1 MITVKTHQ
9 HTTNIPSAG
18 SLLESLEMASIQ
30 IESHC
35 RKGFCGACRTKLTKG
50 EVDYFAEPIG
60 FTRKDEVLAC
70 CCKPR
75 FNTDIEVQL
84 IA

>member
-1 MITVKTHQ
+1 MITVQ
-9 HTTNIPSAG
+9 TTSSSTSIPASG
-18 SLLESLEMASIQ
+18 SLLESLEMANIKIDSQ
-30 IESHC
+30 C

-50 EVDYFAEPIG
+50 EVEYTAEPLG

-75 FNTDIEVQL
+75 FNTDIEIEI